1 MPTSIASLHGTPA
14 QRAQCLLGLLV
25 FMLLAWA
32 IGRWSEPTV
41 RTPWRTILWGIAL
54 QFIFGLIVLRTPRF
68 LELINAAIDA
78 LLAFTRDGARVV
90 FGNLVDSFVPVR
102 AAADAGAPANAAQ
115 YAHTGAYFAFFVLP
129 TIIFFS
135 ALTAI
140 LYHVGIMQWV
150 VQGLAWVMSKSM
162 RTSGAETLS
171 AAANIFVGQTE
182 APLMVKPFLGR
193 ATASELMCVMVGG
206 FANIASGVLGLYAF
220 WLGPFVANAGGHL
233 AAACFV
239 SAPASLLISKLMV
252 PETGLPVTAGGVDF
266 KVERID
272 ANVLD
277 ATTRGTVEGLFLAL
291 NVGAMLI
298 AFTALVALVNGVI
311 GWAGVQLHLTPPA
324 EGARLTLQKM
334 LGYVLAPVAWLTGI
348 SWDGSREVGSLLGIK
363 TVLNELIAYQQMQAD
378 LHANGSA
385 LTPRDAVLATYA
397 LCGFANFASV
407 GIQIGGIS
415 SMAPERRPD
424 LSRLALLALLGG
436 ALASHMT
443 ACVIGILL

>member
-14 QRAQCLLGLLV
+14 QRAQCLLGLFV
-25 FMLLAWA
+25 FLSLAWL
-32 IGRWSEPTV
+32 IGRWREPGARV
-41 RTPWRTILWGIAL
+41 PWRTVLWGLAL

-78 LLAFTRDGARVV
+78 LLGFTRDGARVV

-102 AAADAGAPANAAQ
+102 AAADAGAPATGQ
-115 YAHTGAYFAFFVLP
+115 VAHTGAYFAFFVLP

-140 LYHVGIMQWV
+140 LYHVGIMQYV

-239 SAPASLLISKLMV
+239 SAPASLLIAKLMV
-252 PETGLPVTAGGVDF
+252 PETGVPVTAGGVDF

-277 ATTRGTVEGLFLAL
+277 ATTRGTVEGLYLAL

-298 AFTALVALVNGVI
+298 AFTALVALLNGLI
-311 GWAGVQLHLTPPA
+311 GWAGLQLHLTP
-324 EGARLTLQKM
+324 GDGGRLTLQKI
-334 LGYVLAPVAWLTGI
+334 LGYALAPVAWLTGI

-378 LHANGSA
+378 LHANAAA